1 MKARILPRGLEW
13 LVFKGALPSSV
24 IGMHDDV
31 LTCRIADLLGDVRF
45 RRHNGRWIASH
56 GELPYTADTKLD
68 AVVMLLVIVT
78 RAKLEGD
85 PLPIPTP
92 RRAPRLAQ
100 LARPALC
107 GAEPE
112 IERARRLV

>member
-13 LVFKGALPSSV
+13 LVSVGALPPES

-31 LTCRIADLLGDVRF
+31 LTCRIVDAIGDVRF
-45 RRHNGRWIASH
+45 RRHNGRWVANH
-56 GELPYTADTKLD
+56 GEFPFWGATKLES
-68 AVVMLLVIVT
+68 VMTMMVSIT
-78 RAKLEGD
+78 YAKLKGD